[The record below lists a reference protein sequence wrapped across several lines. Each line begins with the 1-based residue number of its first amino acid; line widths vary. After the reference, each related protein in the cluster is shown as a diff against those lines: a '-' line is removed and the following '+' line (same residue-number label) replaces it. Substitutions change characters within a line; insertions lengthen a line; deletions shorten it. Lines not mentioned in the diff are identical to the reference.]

1 MLIELDDVCRTVGL
15 VLGKHDPKP
24 DDRIQADLGGE
35 SIDVLN
41 ITVTLQQKYRV
52 TLHEADMVHV
62 STIRD
67 LYVLLTR
74 NPDAATRSANA
85 DRPA

>member
-15 VLGKHDPKP
+15 VLGKQDPKP

-41 ITVTLQQKYRV
+41 ITVTVQQKYSV

-67 LYVLLTR
+67 LYALLTK
-74 NPDAATRSANA
+74 NADGTARSNA

>member
-15 VLGKHDPKP
+15 VLGQHDPKP

-41 ITVTLQQKYRV
+41 ITVTLQQKYSV

-74 NPDAATRSANA
+74 NPDAAARSANA